1 MSTPDSA
8 VPDSVTVTRDL
19 LTTETITRLHAQ
31 KYNPSTC
38 LQILS
43 EEREKHDKAQKSQD
57 NARSFWEASL
67 GEKLLRI
74 LGMIGALML
83 GVVLLG
89 LAIGVLTFFVY
100 GISQL
105 LWSVFSGA
113 LFSELFGSGSGSGG
127 GGGEGDAVAVG
138 DAVANLTQALPAV
151 VSVNVTE
158 ILHGVPGNGS
168 CEWYTRQQPQ
178 MLGLPAADAADAVAG
193 RGFDWGLALGIANL
207 VGVVVVLGIQVVW

>member
-1 MSTPDSA
+1 MSTPDS
-8 VPDSVTVTRDL
+8 VPVTRDL
-19 LTTETITRLHAQ
+19 LTTETITRLHLQ

-43 EEREKHDKAQKSQD
+43 EEREKHDRARKAKENDIPFLQL
-57 NARSFWEASL
+57 SL
-67 GEKLLRI
+67 GKQVLWVAQLV
-74 LGMIGALML
+74 GALLLAVVML
-83 GVVLLG
+83 GLMVGVV
-89 LAIGVLTFFVY
+89 ACFVY

-113 LFSELFGSGSGSGG
+113 LFRELFGSGG
-127 GGGEGDAVAVG
+127 GGGEGESVAVG

-168 CEWYTRQQPQ
+168 CEWYTRQPLQ
-178 MLGLPAADAADAVAG
+178 MPGLPTADAAGAVAG
-193 RGFDWGLALGIANL
+193 RGFDWGLVLGIANL